1 MKDWQFYPLLIAAVV
16 ALVAFA
22 YTRGHDDVGL
32 AGPDFVV
39 EGETLNTFYAAQ
51 GLSFSIA
58 GDAANPNAY
67 AVLSAHVSRK
77 QAPPSAGVFLTLP
90 RVYKERYAGQPINV
104 MVTARK
110 GRASKLKSFDIAYLS
125 TDAGSS
131 GWQTF
136 TLTNDFETYSF
147 LFTPGQ
153 PSGADGTDFVG
164 IWPDV
169 EGEGQTVDVK
179 RIDVTIVD
187 SSTP

>member
-1 MKDWQFYPLLIAAVV
+1 MKDWQFYPLLLIAIV

-22 YTRGHDDVGL
+22 YTRGHDDTGL
-32 AGPDFVV
+32 AGPDFIV

-51 GLSFSIA
+51 GVSFSIA

-90 RVYKERYAGQPINV
+90 RVYKQRYAGKPINV
-104 MVTARK
+104 TVTARK
-110 GRASKLKSFDIAYLS
+110 GRASKLESFDIAYLS

-136 TLTNDFETYSF
+136 NLSNDFETYSF
-147 LFTPGQ
+147 PFTPRQ

-169 EGEGQTVDVK
+169 EGEGQTLDVK
-179 RIDVTIVD
+179 RIELAIIE
-187 SSTP
+187 SEAP